1 MSARYIGG
9 LLCLALAGSWGAS
22 ALAQP
27 VADLNPAV
35 NTSAPQPPP
44 VQAAAA
50 AAARSA
56 VSTAPA
62 TDQSAADPAA
72 GAQQAPASHADPVP
86 PAPARV
92 AASAPAPASAAGP
105 GSSDRIELGTT
116 EISGNREL
124 PKLMYIVP
132 WQRAAVGKVTGR
144 PPNSLVD
151 EALTPVDRSV
161 FERQNSYY
169 AALQA
174 ASASAA
180 SQPEASATPPVAA
193 APRDEK

>member
-1 MSARYIGG
+1 MIRTTAHCAALITLLFAARVIH
-9 LLCLALAGSWGAS
+9 AQQAAS
-22 ALAQP
+22 AGP
-27 VADLNPAV
+27 DDLSPAV
-35 NTSAPQPPP
+35 NTSADSSASSSEPPAGKAPGTSAQP
-44 VQAAAA
+44 VAAKTQASIG
-50 AAARSA
+50 SA
-56 VSTAPA
+56 STPAPNAPSAAPA
-62 TDQSAADPAA
+62 
-72 GAQQAPASHADPVP
+72 APSNRTA
-86 PAPARV
+86 
-92 AASAPAPASAAGP
+92 

-132 WQRAAVGKVTGR
+132 WQRAGVGKITGR

-151 EALTPVDRSV
+151 EVLTPIDRTV
-161 FERQNSYY
+161 FKRQNDYY

-180 SQPEASATPPVAA
+180 SQPAGAGVAPAAA

>member
-1 MSARYIGG
+1 MIRRTVQGAALIT
-9 LLCLALAGSWGAS
+9 LLFAAAPVIHAQQAAS
-22 ALAQP
+22 AGP
-27 VADLNPAV
+27 DDLSPAV
-35 NTSAPQPPP
+35 NTSADSSASSPAPPSGKATGTTGEP
-44 VQAAAA
+44 APAKTQASIS
-50 AAARSA
+50 SA
-56 VSTAPA
+56 NTPAPNAPSAAPA
-62 TDQSAADPAA
+62 TPSNRAA
-72 GAQQAPASHADPVP
+72 
-86 PAPARV
+86 
-92 AASAPAPASAAGP
+92 

-132 WQRAAVGKVTGR
+132 WQRAGVGQVTGR

-151 EALTPVDRSV
+151 EVLTPIDRTV
-161 FERQNSYY
+161 FRRQNDYY

-180 SQPEASATPPVAA
+180 SQPAVPGAAPAAA